1 MKDDNHK
8 ASDNGLVVMA
18 PAELQVGMYVDLNCS
33 WFKHPFP
40 KKSFKI
46 STQAQ
51 LATIKSLGLPSGLVD
66 PRQSNVAAFARAT
79 PITVPSETMPPAAD
93 AHASEGP
100 ANQAPPAAAAES
112 EDRADQAL
120 PAAADY
126 CETVHLAG
134 QTFKQILKRGG
145 DILKQVSAGSEEG
158 VSGATSMINAPSTL
172 IMEATDSSTIAS
184 LFATEDGVNTGVLHA
199 LNVSTLSMIIARHLR
214 LSPDDIRLVGM
225 AGLLH
230 DLGEQYIPVRILRN
244 RSHLSKMEFR
254 ELQRHPEYTVD
265 LLQRVSQVP
274 ADVLDIITCHH
285 ERLDGSGYPAHL
297 SGSQL
302 SLPARIVLVVDEYD
316 SLVHKQREAANLTPS
331 EALGQM
337 YAKAKNLFPE
347 EVVVALIQTLSVYP
361 PGSIVEL
368 SDGQVGLVLSL
379 NVEARMRPMVL
390 LYDPSAT
397 GDHPSVID
405 LAKEPGRS
413 IVRGLPRQHLTPA
426 MTNYLSLYRW
436 TGYFIETSLKS
447 FTDPVTT

>member
-1 MKDDNHK
+1 MKDDNHN

-33 WFKHPFP
+33 WFKHPFQT
-40 KKSFKI
+40 KSFKI

-51 LATIKSLGLPSGLVD
+51 LATIKGLGLPSVLVD
-66 PRQSNVAAFARAT
+66 PRQSNVEAFAPAPT
-79 PITVPSETMPPAAD
+79 TVPPDTAPSSAAGD
-93 AHASEGP
+93 ER
-100 ANQAPPAAAAES
+100 
-112 EDRADQAL
+112 EDPADQAL

-145 DILKQVSAGSEEG
+145 HIMKQVSAGSEEG
-158 VSGATSMINAPSTL
+158 VSGAKSMINALSTL

-199 LNVSTLSMIIARHLR
+199 LNVSTLSMIIARHLQ

-254 ELQRHPEYTVD
+254 ELQRHPEYTVE

-274 ADVLDIITCHH
+274 ADVLDIIKCHH
-285 ERLDGSGYPAHL
+285 ERLDGSGYPARL

-337 YAKAKNLFPE
+337 YAKAKSLFPE
-347 EVVVALIQTLSVYP
+347 EVVVAL
-361 PGSIVEL
+361 
-368 SDGQVGLVLSL
+368 
-379 NVEARMRPMVL
+379 
-390 LYDPSAT
+390 
-397 GDHPSVID
+397 
-405 LAKEPGRS
+405 
-413 IVRGLPRQHLTPA
+413 
-426 MTNYLSLYRW
+426 
-436 TGYFIETSLKS
+436 
-447 FTDPVTT
+447 